1 MKGVLSRFATMK
13 VETSKT
19 MRNFD
24 MHSGSIF
31 GNSGPG
37 DCLQPSLQSEVG
49 MSVSKRMIDFLL
61 AGLVLFFL
69 LPALV
74 FIALAIKLDSKG
86 PVLFRQTRSGL
97 NGKKF
102 SIYKFRSMHCMEDGA
117 SVRQVVAGDARIT
130 AIGHFLR
137 RSSLDELPQVI
148 NVLKGEMSLVGPRPH
163 ALVHDEMFAELVE
176 GYEQRFLARPGLT
189 GLAQIRGFRGEI
201 RTPNDVV
208 SRVRSDREYIR
219 TWSLVGDFRII
230 VCTFFIVLNPEYR
243 FK

>member
-1 MKGVLSRFATMK
+1 MEVGTSEAMK
-13 VETSKT
+13 
-19 MRNFD
+19 NFD
-24 MHSGSIF
+24 MYPGGVF
-31 GNSGPG
+31 GNTGPG
-37 DCLQPSLQSEVG
+37 DCMQPGLRSEVG
-49 MSVSKRMIDFLL
+49 RSFSKRVFDFLL
-61 AGLVLFFL
+61 AGLLLLFMF
-69 LPALV
+69 PALI
-74 FIALAIKLDSKG
+74 FIALAIRVDSRG

-102 SIYKFRSMHCMEDGA
+102 SIYKFRSMHCMEEGA
-117 SVRQVVAGDARIT
+117 SVRQVVAGDPRIT

-148 NVLKGEMSLVGPRPH
+148 NVLKGEMSFVGPRPH

-176 GYEQRFLARPGLT
+176 GYDQRFFARPGLT

-201 RTPNDVV
+201 RSPNDVV

-230 VCTFFIVLNPEYR
+230 ACTFLIVLNPKYR